1 MSPDLLDRL
10 FIPRFRRSPK
20 AIRPGLYHF
29 TDVEADRVTRFH
41 LRVDDDGA
49 GMLIA
54 NATAAAR
61 LSPSGIVIAKG
72 LLERQSESYLLTDLD
87 SRFKNISYEQQCD
100 DIDQVKELL
109 RDLAHPGGQYPVFN
123 LEDPTLS
130 PNQTRL
136 APPIEASIPL
146 EDPKKLVLVLDRL
159 WDANIPH
166 VTILA
171 PEAPNPV
178 WLVAAVQRAQS
189 LGLISGVS
197 GRATDLA
204 AGTLLDDLVAMGLD
218 HLTLFYASAEAALHD
233 SFFGA
238 GDHAAAEVL
247 FARTQALALAD
258 VGHVPLVQATL
269 DGIEATLQRLLAL
282 HVPYAKF
289 FAIAAEDPTDA
300 SGAIP
305 AQAMPQMASFIE
317 DAADSTHVHYQWE
330 PPVLRDSN
338 QTLIGQIRSGPRC
351 ASDLAV
357 RVEPDGS
364 VIPPRG
370 PVRVAGDLIRNDW
383 STIWHSDAFQSYR
396 TRVESPTRCATCPG
410 LVICAADCPREPAGW
425 SRP

>member
-10 FIPRFRRSPK
+10 FIPRFRRSPR

-41 LRVDDDGA
+41 LRVDDNGA

-61 LSPSGIVIAKG
+61 LSASGILIAKG
-72 LLERQSESYLLTDLD
+72 LLERNPESHILTELD
-87 SRFKNISYEQQCD
+87 GRFKDIPYEQQRD
-100 DIDQVKELL
+100 DIDQVKGLL
-109 RDLAHPGGQYPVFN
+109 RELADPGGQYPVFN

-130 PNQTRL
+130 PNETRL

-171 PEAPNPV
+171 PEAPNPA

-204 AGTLLDDLVAMGLD
+204 AGTLLDDLAAMGLD
-218 HLTLFYASAEAALHD
+218 HLTLFYASAEARLHD

-238 GDHAAAEVL
+238 GDHAAAEAL
-247 FARTQALALAD
+247 FARTQALALAE
-258 VGHVPLVQATL
+258 VGHVPLVQATIE
-269 DGIEATLQRLLAL
+269 GIEATLERLLAL

-289 FAIAAEDPTDA
+289 FAIAAEDETDA

-317 DAADSTHVHYQWE
+317 DAAGSARVHYQWE

-338 QTLIGQIRSGPRC
+338 QALIDQIRSGPRC

-357 RVEPDGS
+357 RVESDGS

-370 PVRVAGDLIRNDW
+370 PYRVAGDLIRNDW
-383 STIWHSDAFQSYR
+383 STIWHSDAFLAYR
-396 TRVESPTRCATCPG
+396 KRVESPTRCATCPG
-410 LVICAADCPREPAGW
+410 LAICAADCPREPAGW